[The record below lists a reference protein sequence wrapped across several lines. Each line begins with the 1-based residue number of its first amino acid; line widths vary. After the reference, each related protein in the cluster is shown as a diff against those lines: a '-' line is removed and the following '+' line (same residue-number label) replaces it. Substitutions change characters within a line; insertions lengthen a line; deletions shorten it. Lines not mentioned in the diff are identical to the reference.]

1 MENSYILDTNA
12 VLRYLLDDD
21 HDSYYKVMDTIKE
34 NECYLIIPVVQ
45 EAVFVLEGYYGVPR
59 EQIRNSFVQMK
70 DSVIIPDED
79 TYLKVFDYYCETP
92 KLDFVDCLLG
102 AYHST
107 LGIDIFTFDKDLQKK
122 LLKIE
127 S

>member
-21 HDSYYKVMDTIKE
+21 HDSYYKVMDTITE

-102 AYHST
+102 AYHSM